1 MIRLNDLSV
10 AVLLDRNS
18 DGYDG
23 GQLSTVSNC
32 LDPNASASTAAD
44 CLGYGMCLD
53 LNLLSRTQFET
64 CSDDNPGLAT
74 QINAIQ
80 ITDRISGMVCGGVPP
95 ADDDLLAQS
104 AADSDPV
111 TIDLTGNV
119 EDSRLRSA
127 PLVWTWEATLRVWTS
142 TASGC
147 LPSMHLAAGQVRSRT
162 TWESP
167 ATFSRSRSL
176 TRTLWVSGH
185 RGGQIPTR

>member
-119 EDSRLRSA
+119 EDFA
-127 PLVWTWEATLRVWTS
+127 PPICAAGLDLGGYTQGLDVNSLRVF
-142 TASGC
+142 AIDAPG
-147 LPSMHLAAGQVRSRT
+147 GRS
-162 TWESP
+162 SP
-167 ATFSRSRSL
+167 FQDYLGITGN
-176 TRTLWVSGH
+176 V
-185 RGGQIPTR
+185 QP